1 MESAFLFSHDHEQ
14 FFYRGQAMKTHRAG
28 SPKDDHAN
36 PICPGLK
43 KKPKGEIMSS
53 KNNTRVLN
61 RMGARKLSGEDMEKV
76 VGGDHVTLLSAI
88 LTGAGNGQGHDVRSD
103 T

>member
-1 MESAFLFSHDHEQ
+1 
-14 FFYRGQAMKTHRAG
+14 
-28 SPKDDHAN
+28 
-36 PICPGLK
+36 
-43 KKPKGEIMSS
+43 MSS

-61 RMGARKLSGEDMEKV
+61 RMGARKLSGEDLEKV
-76 VGGDHVTLLSAI
+76 VGGDHITLLSAI